1 MTTKDYTIFRNIA
14 GNRKIIPAH
23 IEKLAA
29 AIERK
34 NLLKYF
40 PILCNEK
47 MEVIDGQ
54 HHLMA
59 AAKLGYEVTYE
70 VVPGLTLDDVMSINT
85 SSKSWSI
92 SDFID
97 TYIQLGKKDYEVLKN
112 FMNQYHCS
120 ASIAARLLGSATGG
134 NTQTLGEQIR
144 EGTFRAY
151 RLVFANRIAAHLIE
165 LKPYTDINVFADR
178 DLINAL
184 IALDGNSDFDFERLV
199 AKLRLSGQKIEA
211 RATSK
216 YYLLEIEELYNYNA
230 KKSKVELYA
239 SSQVQS

>member
-1 MTTKDYTIFRNIA
+1 MTTKDYTIFRNID

-23 IEKLAA
+23 VEKLAA

-40 PILCNEK
+40 PILCNER

-85 SSKSWSI
+85 HSKGWSTN
-92 SDFID
+92 DFID
-97 TYIQLGKKDYEVLKN
+97 TYIQLGKKDYDVLRS
-112 FMNQYHCS
+112 FVRHYGIS
-120 ASIAARLLGSATGG
+120 ASMAARLLGSASDGSKDIMATVRNG
-134 NTQTLGEQIR
+134 N
-144 EGTFRAY
+144 FRAL
-151 RLVFANRIAAHLIE
+151 RQDHAHRIATQLVDLGLHADFN
-165 LKPYTDINVFADR
+165 TRADR
-178 DLINAL
+178 PLMDTLQS
-184 IALDGNSDFDFERLV
+184 LDRNNSFEFDRLV
-199 AKLRLSGQKIEA
+199 AKLSLSGQKLTK

-216 YYLLEIEELYNYNA
+216 YYLLEIEELYNFNA
-230 KKSKVELYA
+230 KTKVELYA
-239 SSQVQS
+239 SSQVQA